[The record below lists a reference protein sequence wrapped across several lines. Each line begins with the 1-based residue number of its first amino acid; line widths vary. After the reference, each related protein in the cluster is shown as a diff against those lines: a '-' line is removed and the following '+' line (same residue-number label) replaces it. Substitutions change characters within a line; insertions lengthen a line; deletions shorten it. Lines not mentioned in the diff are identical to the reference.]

1 MQVIFNLKLVLEC
14 WDLEILENIKLIF
27 LCKTVPEIWLVLI
40 ENLVISNLELQY
52 RGIPYILKK
61 ICHNSETI
69 SHSKINFIFSKN
81 SKSQHSR
88 TSFISNFICIF
99 LSFLASQKKPF
110 HIDTPCMCVSHY
122 IKEKTQITMAS
133 LSLSVLLWPSDEF
146 QGWKVHKRCK
156 KSGIKASA

>member
-1 MQVIFNLKLVLEC
+1 MTINDRNMKVKFDLKLLLEC
-14 WDLEILENIKLIF
+14 WDMEILENIKLIF

-110 HIDTPCMCVSHY
+110 HIDTPCILHRSFF
-122 IKEKTQITMAS
+122 KNAFTQNFLLA
-133 LSLSVLLWPSDEF
+133 LS
-146 QGWKVHKRCK
+146 
-156 KSGIKASA
+156 